1 MVGFVV
7 VGGLGVGAEV
17 DKGVGISVVVAVGG
31 KVGVAI
37 SSVANSLEASVV
49 AAGQGVGVGVDDELA
64 IGEVLE
70 AQGKDSKVEK
80 PTFADMQAALDK
92 GDANC
97 PTGHILSAGGFLTRL
112 WTSAAR
118 SPDT

>member
-1 MVGFVV
+1 
-7 VGGLGVGAEV
+7 
-17 DKGVGISVVVAVGG
+17 
-31 KVGVAI
+31 
-37 SSVANSLEASVV
+37 
-49 AAGQGVGVGVDDELA
+49 VGVDDELA